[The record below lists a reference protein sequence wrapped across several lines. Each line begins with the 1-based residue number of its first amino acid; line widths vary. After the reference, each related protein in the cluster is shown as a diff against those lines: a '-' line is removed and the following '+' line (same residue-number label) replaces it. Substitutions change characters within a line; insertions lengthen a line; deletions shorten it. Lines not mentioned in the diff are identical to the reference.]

1 MKRYIRSETH
11 ADFASKWINTPKYHL
26 GPKRQQASAERY
38 GDDLLQV
45 VITHLDALQALE
57 DYLISCGFHEWP
69 VKRADLLDYHSY
81 INPEIGVD
89 YVYPESLDLIESTNG
104 TICIKIGKVVDDDP
118 TLACISASAF
128 VKALEKAGFTT
139 VYKHRSWREGYGYG
153 LTISVSS
160 N

>member
-1 MKRYIRSETH
+1 MKRYIRSDTH
-11 ADFASKWINTPKYHL
+11 ADLANKWINTPKYHL

-45 VITHLDALQALE
+45 VTTHLDALQVLE

-69 VKRADLLDYHSY
+69 AKRAELLDYHSY
-81 INPEIGVD
+81 INPEIGID
-89 YVYPESLDLIESTNG
+89 YVYPESLELTESTNG
-104 TICIKIGKVVDDDP
+104 TICIKIGVVVNDDP
-118 TLACISASAF
+118 NLACISTSA
-128 VKALEKAGFTT
+128 VIEILTQAGFTV

-153 LTISVSS
+153 LTLSVSS